1 MGAKAAVAVIGDLWE
16 ALRNGGEPDRD
27 AAEAVIRA
35 LRPDCAVEPAADGTL
50 ADVLYPLPQYA
61 YVAVLPEATIVCDQ
75 RIEEDALLEFAAGRP
90 VAVFEQNSGAGSFR
104 FTEWSADGTEVR
116 YEDEDEYDLA
126 EEVFGLTAETVREE
140 LVMQGFL
147 VTPPNQA
154 EIDAAFDAAVAAM
167 VRQGPASLKMAADG
181 SLVPRDQR
189 TQP

>member
-1 MGAKAAVAVIGDLWE
+1 MGAKAAFAVIGDLWE
-16 ALRNGGEPDRD
+16 ALSNGAEPDRD

-50 ADVLYPLPQYA
+50 ADVLYPPPQHA

-75 RIEEDALLEFAAGRP
+75 LIEDAAVLEHAAGRP
-90 VAVFEQNSGAGSFR
+90 VVVFEQTPDSFR

-116 YEDEDEYDLA
+116 YEDEEDLADDLA
-126 EEVFGLTAETVREE
+126 EEVFGLTAESVREE

-147 VTPPNQA
+147 VTPQNQA
-154 EIDAAFDAAVAAM
+154 EIDAAFDAAWSA
-167 VRQGPASLKMAADG
+167 ASLEMAADR

-189 TQP
+189 AQP

>member
-16 ALRNGGEPDRD
+16 ALRNGGAPDRD
-27 AAEAVIRA
+27 AAEAVVRA

-50 ADVLYPLPQYA
+50 AEVIWPHPQYA

-75 RIEEDALLEFAAGRP
+75 MIDEDAVLEFAAGRP
-90 VAVFEQNSGAGSFR
+90 VVVFEQTSGSFR

-116 YEDEDEYDLA
+116 YEDEYDLADEIA
-126 EEVFGLTAETVREE
+126 EEVFGFAAETVREE

-147 VTPPNQA
+147 VTLPNQA

-167 VRQGPASLKMAADG
+167 LRQGPTRLKTAADG
-181 SLVPRDQR
+181 SLVPLA
-189 TQP
+189 QP